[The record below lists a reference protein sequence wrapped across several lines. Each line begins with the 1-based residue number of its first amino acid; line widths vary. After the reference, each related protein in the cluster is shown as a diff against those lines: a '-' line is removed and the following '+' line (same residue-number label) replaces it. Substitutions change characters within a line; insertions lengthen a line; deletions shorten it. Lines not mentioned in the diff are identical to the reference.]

1 MVFVTNLTEKF
12 LYSIFVLRS
21 GGRRGREP
29 SLNGT
34 GAGTPGG
41 LIASKETAR
50 RTLKIQ
56 YSLAASIG
64 EVCRDYAKCSRPK
77 ENGEA

>member
-1 MVFVTNLTEKF
+1 MVFATNLTRKK
-12 LYSIFVLRS
+12 LYSIFVLRTGS
-21 GGRRGREP
+21 PPRAKP

-50 RTLKIQ
+50 RTLKTE
-56 YSLAASIG
+56 YNLAASIG
-64 EVCRDYAKCSRPK
+64 EVCRDYAKSSRPK

>member
-1 MVFVTNLTEKF
+1 MYNKF
-12 LYSIFVLRS
+12 DKKKLICYICLAVREAAE
-21 GGRRGREP
+21 GEP
-29 SLNGT
+29 SPNGA

-50 RTLKIQ
+50 RTLTIKHN
-56 YSLAASIG
+56 LTASIG
-64 EVCRDYAKCSRPK
+64 EVCRDYAKSSRPK

>member
-1 MVFVTNLTEKF
+1 M
-12 LYSIFVLRS
+12 LYLSC
-21 GGRRGREP
+21 GQGDRRGREP

-41 LIASKETAR
+41 LIASKEAAR
-50 RTLKIQ
+50 STLKIKHN
-56 YSLAASIG
+56 LVASIG
-64 EVCRDYAKCSRPK
+64 EVCRDYAKNSRPK